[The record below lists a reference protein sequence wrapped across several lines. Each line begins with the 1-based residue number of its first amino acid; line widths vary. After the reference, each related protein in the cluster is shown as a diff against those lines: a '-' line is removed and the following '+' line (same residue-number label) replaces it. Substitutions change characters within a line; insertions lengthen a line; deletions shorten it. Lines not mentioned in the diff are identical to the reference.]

1 MGSKNKPIDE
11 INLDVVV
18 GIDIENISLILFKS
32 GFMSFLL
39 IFVLLGINKRSV
51 TIPKPSLKQFINT
64 SPDTA

>member
-32 GFMSFLL
+32 GFMSFLF
-39 IFVLLGINKRSV
+39 IFVLNIHVHHKYYYLKRIS
-51 TIPKPSLKQFINT
+51 
-64 SPDTA
+64 

>member
-32 GFMSFLL
+32 GFMSFLF

-51 TIPKPSLKQFINT
+51 TIPKLSLKQFINT

>member
-32 GFMSFLL
+32 GFISFLF
-39 IFVLLGINKRSV
+39 IFVLI
-51 TIPKPSLKQFINT
+51 
-64 SPDTA
+64 

>member
-32 GFMSFLL
+32 GFMSFL
-39 IFVLLGINKRSV
+39 
-51 TIPKPSLKQFINT
+51 FIRHK
-64 SPDTA
+64 

>member
-32 GFMSFLL
+32 GFMSFLF
-39 IFVLLGINKRSV
+39 IFVFIFIFLFPHTLTKIYLL
-51 TIPKPSLKQFINT
+51 F
-64 SPDTA
+64 

>member
-1 MGSKNKPIDE
+1 M
-11 INLDVVV
+11 L

-32 GFMSFLL
+32 GFMSFLF

-51 TIPKPSLKQFINT
+51 TILKLSLKQFINT